1 MTAGDYLPEVA
12 PTTGEKL
19 AESANRL
26 AAGLAGVGASF
37 LASPLAGPGAAVATS
52 KGGDFLIAKLFDK
65 RQTQAEIAFDRAAD
79 RIDERKE
86 AGEEPLVR
94 TDDDLLATLELMIR
108 VAINGLNDKKATLV
122 GNLYAASVFDP
133 TLKVTD
139 DAIAYIDDLDSL
151 TWRQVC
157 ILAYLA
163 SDDRVGERE
172 LFAAACSEGTRRL
185 NPECERSLSQLART
199 HELIGTRDPKG
210 ESVNN
215 PSDTFGG
222 GALIGSSFNNV
233 ALTGRGQ
240 TLCRITEILNVVTGK
255 DLDRF
260 VEENLW

>member
-12 PTTGEKL
+12 PKTGEKL

-26 AAGLAGVGASF
+26 AAGLAGVGASI

-52 KGGDFLIAKLFDK
+52 KGGEILISKLFDK

-79 RIDERKE
+79 RIEQRNE
-86 AGEEPLVR
+86 AGEQAHVR
-94 TDDDLLATLELMIR
+94 SEDDILATLELMIR

-163 SDDRVGERE
+163 SEARVAERE
-172 LFAAACSEGTRRL
+172 QFAAACSEGDRRL
-185 NPECERSLSQLART
+185 NPECERSLSQLGRT
-199 HELIGTRDPKG
+199 HELIGFRDSNTG
-210 ESVNN
+210 AVSN
-215 PSDTFGG
+215 PSNTMGLG
-222 GALIGSSFNNV
+222 IVSGASMAKV
-233 ALTGRGQ
+233 ALTGRGE
-240 TLCRITEILNVVTGK
+240 TLCRVTEILSVVTEV